1 MFIKVNVGKKFGTYK
16 IFSAAEKVINTNAIA
31 TIESLTEEVKF
42 SFEDKDVDVV
52 KVELLSG
59 NTLIIIGKMN
69 FTEEGNLTITE

>member
-16 IFSAAEKVINTNAIA
+16 TFSVAEKVINTNAIA

-42 SFEDKDVDVV
+42 SFEDKEVDVV